1 MTRTG
6 LRATL
11 VSLGALLL
19 LAAPLAAGGW
29 ATASLTDPPD
39 GPVAGQETTIGVEV
53 KQHGETPISW
63 DQLIFHGTN
72 AATGETVLAE
82 GRPEGPAGHYA
93 IDVTFPSEG
102 QWQWTVRTINLL
114 MAGGDPF
121 PAIEVGPAP
130 AGAATRSATA
140 SATQAS
146 VATAGVDPVLVLGIA
161 LVAFFGGALAGTMLR
176 RRAAALE
183 PRAREVSSS
192 AR

>member
-1 MTRTG
+1 
-6 LRATL
+6 
-11 VSLGALLL
+11 VNLGALLL
-19 LAAPLAAGGW
+19 LAAPVAAGGW

-39 GPVAGQETTIGVEV
+39 APVAGQETTIGVEV

-93 IDVTFPSEG
+93 ISVTFPSEG
-102 QWQWTVRTINLL
+102 RWQWTVRTIELL
-114 MAGGDPF
+114 MEVREPF

-130 AGAATRSATA
+130 AGAATRPAAA

-146 VATAGVDPVLVLGIA
+146 AATSGVDPVVVLGIA
-161 LVAFFGGALAGTMLR
+161 LLAFFGGALAATMLR
-176 RRAAALE
+176 RRAPALE
-183 PRAREVSSS
+183 PMTMEVSSS

>member
-1 MTRTG
+1 VG
-6 LRATL
+6 
-11 VSLGALLL
+11 LGALLL
-19 LAAPLAAGGW
+19 LAAPVAAGGW

-63 DQLIFHGTN
+63 DQLIFRGTN

-82 GRPEGPAGHYA
+82 GRPEGPAGHYT
-93 IDVTFPSEG
+93 ISVTFPSEG
-102 QWQWTVRTINLL
+102 RWQWTVRTINLL
-114 MAGGDPF
+114 MEGGDPF

-130 AGAATRSATA
+130 AGGATPATA

-146 VATAGVDPVLVLGIA
+146 AATAGVDPVLVLGIA
-161 LVAFFGGALAGTMLR
+161 VLAFFGGTLAGTMLR
-176 RRAAALE
+176 RRAPALE
-183 PRAREVSSS
+183 PMALEASSS

>member
-1 MTRTG
+1 MTRTW

-11 VSLGALLL
+11 VSFGALLL
-19 LAAPLAAGGW
+19 LAAPIAAGGW
-29 ATASLTDPPD
+29 ATASLTDPPE

-82 GRPEGPAGHYA
+82 GRPEGPAGHYT

-102 QWQWTVRTINLL
+102 RWQWTVRTINLL
-114 MAGGDPF
+114 MEAGDPF

-130 AGAATRSATA
+130 AGAAMRPTTA

-146 VATAGVDPVLVLGIA
+146 AATAGVDPVLVLGIA
-161 LVAFFGGALAGTMLR
+161 ALSFFGGTLAGTMLR
-176 RRAAALE
+176 RRAPALE
-183 PRAREVSSS
+183 PMTLEASSS